1 MSARSRLFIA
11 LLSTTLI
18 AYIAI
23 GSLLGRVLG
32 DTSYGQLAVFN
43 EVVRLVL
50 EGYVEPVNLDR
61 AMAGA
66 RLGLTDALDGDSAY
80 LDADEWKLLQQPS
93 KDDADIGVLLTRRF
107 GFLMVVAPRNGS
119 PAEKAGL
126 KTGDILK
133 TIDGRHTRP
142 LAAASGQRLLRG
154 APGSSVKLTILR
166 AGVDPFEV
174 SVVRE
179 RLLATAPTS
188 RILEGG
194 TGYLKITDI
203 SNKAAEEAR
212 AAVES
217 LKRGG
222 IKSLVVDLRDS
233 AEGAPAEG
241 VKIAELFMKGG
252 VVAKLSGARTAEQVL
267 SATPRNEVWDGP
279 LAVLIDTGTAGAGE
293 IVAAAL
299 RDADRGPLVGERTFG
314 RVGVQK
320 QLPLAEGGMIL
331 TVARYVSPKGT
342 AIHGQGVQPTVA
354 VSTGQESEDGSDEPS
369 PPPANDLILDKA
381 LELLHSGEAKKAA

>member
-1 MSARSRLFIA
+1 MSPRSRLFIA
-11 LLSTTLI
+11 LISTAFV
-18 AYIAI
+18 AYVAV
-23 GSLLGRVLG
+23 GSLLSRVLG

-80 LDADEWKLLQQPS
+80 LDAEEWKLLQQPG
-93 KDDADIGVLLTRRF
+93 KDDADVGLVLTRRF
-107 GFLMVVAPRNGS
+107 GFLMVVAPRAGS

-126 KTGDILK
+126 RTGDVLK

-142 LAAASGQRLLRG
+142 LAAVSGQRLLRG
-154 APGSSVKLTILR
+154 APGSSVKLGVLR

-179 RLLATAPTS
+179 RLLPAPPTS
-188 RILEGG
+188 RMLADGS
-194 TGYLKITDI
+194 GYLKIPELSAKTADD
-203 SNKAAEEAR
+203 AR
-212 AAVES
+212 TALEG

-222 IKSLVVDLRDS
+222 AKGIVLDLRG
-233 AEGAPAEG
+233 AAQGAPAEA
-241 VKIAELFMKGG
+241 VRFAELFMEGG
-252 VVAKLSGARTAEQVL
+252 VVAKLAGTKTGEQVV
-267 SATPRNEVWDGP
+267 SAAAKNAAWGGP
-279 LAVLIDTGTAGAGE
+279 LAVLIDTGTSGAGE

-299 RDADRGPLVGERTFG
+299 LDADRGPVVGERTFG
-314 RVGVQK
+314 RVGIQK
-320 QLPLAEGGMIL
+320 QLPLAEGGMVL
-331 TVARYVSPKGT
+331 TVSRYLSPKGT

-354 VSTGQESEDGSDEPS
+354 VASGPDEAGEETGL
-369 PPPANDLILDKA
+369 PAKDLILDKA
-381 LELLHSGEAKKAA
+381 LELLHSAETKKAA

>member
-11 LLSTTLI
+11 LVSTALI
-18 AYIAI
+18 AYVAI

-80 LDADEWKLLQQPS
+80 LDAEEWKLLQQPG
-93 KDDADIGVLLTRRF
+93 KDDADIGVAITRRF
-107 GFLMVVAPRNGS
+107 GFLMVVAPRSGS

-126 KTGDILK
+126 RTGDILK

-154 APGSSVKLTILR
+154 APGSSVKLAILR

-179 RLLATAPTS
+179 RLSAAAPSS
-188 RILEGG
+188 RILADGA
-194 TGYLKITDI
+194 GYLKITEL
-203 SNKAAEEAR
+203 SPKSAEEAR

-222 IKSLVVDLRDS
+222 AKGLVLDLRG
-233 AEGAPAEG
+233 AAQGAPAEG
-241 VKIAELFMKGG
+241 VKVAELFMNGG
-252 VVAKLSGARTAEQVL
+252 VVAKLSGAKTPEQVL
-267 SATPRNEVWDGP
+267 SAAPRGAVWEGP
-279 LAVLIDTGTAGAGE
+279 LAVLIDNGTSGAGE

-299 RDADRGPLVGERTFG
+299 RDAGRGPVVGERTFG
-314 RVGVQK
+314 RVGIQK
-320 QLPLAEGGMIL
+320 ELPLAEGGMIL

-354 VSTGQESEDGSDEPS
+354 VGSGPDDGPEEVSA
-369 PPPANDLILDKA
+369 PAPGKDKVLDKA
-381 LELLHSGEAKKAA
+381 LELLRSGEAKKAA

>member
-1 MSARSRLFIA
+1 MSPRSRLFIA
-11 LLSTTLI
+11 LISTAFV
-18 AYIAI
+18 AYVAV
-23 GSLLGRVLG
+23 GSLLSRVLG

-80 LDADEWKLLQQPS
+80 LDAEEWKQLQQPG
-93 KDDADIGVLLTRRF
+93 KDDADVGLVVTRRF
-107 GFLMVVAPRNGS
+107 GFLMVVAPRAGS

-126 KTGDILK
+126 RTGDVLK

-142 LAAASGQRLLRG
+142 LAAVTGQRLLRG
-154 APGSSVKLTILR
+154 APGSSVKLGVLR

-179 RLLATAPTS
+179 RLLPAPPAS
-188 RILEGG
+188 RMLADG
-194 TGYLKITDI
+194 TGYLKIPELSAKTADD
-203 SNKAAEEAR
+203 AR
-212 AAVES
+212 AALES

-222 IKSLVVDLRDS
+222 ARGIVLDLR
-233 AEGAPAEG
+233 GAAQGVPAEA
-241 VKIAELFMKGG
+241 VRFAELFMEGG
-252 VVAKLSGARTAEQVL
+252 VVAKLAGTKTAEQVV
-267 SATPRNEVWDGP
+267 SAVAKNSAWGGP
-279 LAVLIDTGTAGAGE
+279 LAVLIDTGTSGAGE

-299 RDADRGPLVGERTFG
+299 RDADRGPVVGERTFG

-320 QLPLAEGGMIL
+320 QLPLAEGGMVL
-331 TVARYVSPKGT
+331 TVARYLSPKGT
-342 AIHGQGVQPTVA
+342 AIQGQGVQPTVA
-354 VSTGQESEDGSDEPS
+354 VASGPDEPAEEAG
-369 PPPANDLILDKA
+369 PPAKDLILDKA
-381 LELLHSGEAKKAA
+381 LELLHSAETKKAA

>member
-11 LLSTTLI
+11 LVSTALI
-18 AYIAI
+18 AYIAV

-80 LDADEWKLLQQPS
+80 LDADEWKLLQQPG
-93 KDDADIGVLLTRRF
+93 KDDADIGLAITRRF
-107 GFLMVVAPRNGS
+107 GFLMVVAPRTGS

-142 LAAASGQRLLRG
+142 LAAASGQRLMRG

-166 AGVDPFEV
+166 AGVDPFEI

-179 RLLATAPTS
+179 RIVAAAPSS
-188 RILEGG
+188 RILPDGA
-194 TGYLKITDI
+194 GYLKITEL
-203 SNKAAEEAR
+203 SQKSAEEAR

-222 IKSLVVDLRDS
+222 AKGLVLDLRG
-233 AEGAPAEG
+233 AAQGAPAEG
-241 VKIAELFMKGG
+241 VKIAELFMNGG
-252 VVAKLSGARTAEQVL
+252 VVAKLSGAKTAEKVL
-267 SATPRNEVWDGP
+267 SAAPKGAVWEGP
-279 LAVLIDTGTAGAGE
+279 LAVLIDTGTSGAGE

-299 RDADRGPLVGERTFG
+299 NDAGRGPVVGERTFG
-314 RVGVQK
+314 RVGIQK

-331 TVARYVSPKGT
+331 TVARYTSPKGT

-354 VSTGQESEDGSDEPS
+354 VGSGSDEGPEE
-369 PPPANDLILDKA
+369 PAVPGNDPILDRA
-381 LELLHSGEAKKAA
+381 LELLRSGEAKKAA

>member
-1 MSARSRLFIA
+1 MSPRSRLFIA
-11 LLSTTLI
+11 LISTAFV
-18 AYIAI
+18 AYVAV
-23 GSLLGRVLG
+23 GSLLSRVLG

-80 LDADEWKLLQQPS
+80 LDAEEWKLLQQPG
-93 KDDADIGVLLTRRF
+93 KDDADVGLVLTRRF
-107 GFLMVVAPRNGS
+107 GFLMVVAPRAGS

-126 KTGDILK
+126 RTGDVLK

-142 LAAASGQRLLRG
+142 LAAVSGQRLLRG
-154 APGSSVKLTILR
+154 APGSSVKLGVLR

-179 RLLATAPTS
+179 RLLPAPPTS
-188 RILEGG
+188 RMLADGS
-194 TGYLKITDI
+194 GYLKIPELSAKTADD
-203 SNKAAEEAR
+203 AR
-212 AAVES
+212 TALEG

-222 IKSLVVDLRDS
+222 AKGIVLDLRG
-233 AEGAPAEG
+233 AAQGAPAEA
-241 VKIAELFMKGG
+241 VRFAELFMEGG
-252 VVAKLSGARTAEQVL
+252 VVAKLAGTKTGEQVV
-267 SATPRNEVWDGP
+267 SAAAKNAAWGGP
-279 LAVLIDTGTAGAGE
+279 LAVLIDTGTSGAGE

-299 RDADRGPLVGERTFG
+299 RDADRGPVVGERTFG
-314 RVGVQK
+314 RVGIQK
-320 QLPLAEGGMIL
+320 QLPLAEGGMVL
-331 TVARYVSPKGT
+331 TVSRYLSPKGT

-354 VSTGQESEDGSDEPS
+354 VASGPDEAGEETGL
-369 PPPANDLILDKA
+369 PAKDLILDKA
-381 LELLHSGEAKKAA
+381 LELLHSAETKKAA